1 MYFDDGSWLSR
12 RGRLSRPR
20 SSLLES
26 TASSSELSVS
36 PTIEREGAGVVL
48 AGHQEAPH
56 DQHAERSPEAPRER
70 ALLDWVSVLRTTTTS
85 VGASKPRLLSMC
97 TRPAATKLDNEQYP
111 ASK

>member
-56 DQHAERSPEAPRER
+56 DQHAERGSAT
-70 ALLDWVSVLRTTTTS
+70 ACCIS
-85 VGASKPRLLSMC
+85 LLSLLHLSLRRIDRARVC
-97 TRPAATKLDNEQYP
+97 VCKPLCL
-111 ASK
+111 